1 MKILWSPRTKM
12 QNLKYF
18 VGSLSSNL
26 ILKFS
31 SIKFH
36 TFDKERFINDYKGII
51 RCFRCFLPCKSSYT
65 TKSAMN
71 GDRFAPI
78 VFLFSW
84 ASISTPLTKKDSLS
98 AQPNFLRFG
107 LGQSAQSNF
116 MFKLNTTMVD
126 HQLPSVVVLLSLV
139 SISTPLTKKDLPLTK
154 NDLPTLKVKFL

>member
-1 MKILWSPRTKM
+1 M

-18 VGSLSSNL
+18 VGGLTSNL
-26 ILKFS
+26 NLKFN

-36 TFDKERFINDYKGII
+36 TVAKERFINDYTGII
-51 RCFRCFLPCKSSYT
+51 SWGVFCLVEAHTPLS

-126 HQLPSVVVLLSLV
+126 HHQLPSVVVLLSLV
-139 SISTPLTKKDLPLTK
+139 SISTPLTKKDFPLTK
-154 NDLPTLKVKFL
+154 KDLPTMKVKFL